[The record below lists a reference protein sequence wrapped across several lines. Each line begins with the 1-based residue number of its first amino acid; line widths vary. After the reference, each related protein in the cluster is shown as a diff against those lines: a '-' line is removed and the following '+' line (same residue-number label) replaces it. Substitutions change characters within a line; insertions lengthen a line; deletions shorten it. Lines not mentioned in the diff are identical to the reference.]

1 MLKDITLSILHDVV
15 MKAIK
20 SSDCHSIIHQ
30 SYRRKGEHHRIDEY
44 LGGNTAPEFGEDIVF
59 YYRKIYYE
67 ALDSI
72 TNAIQ
77 IIC

>member
-30 SYRRKGEHHRIDEY
+30 SSGEKKSTTELMNIWEVIPHQS
-44 LGGNTAPEFGEDIVF
+44 LT
-59 YYRKIYYE
+59 KILFVTTGKFTMKLWI
-67 ALDSI
+67 A
-72 TNAIQ
+72 
-77 IIC
+77 

>member
-44 LGGNTAPEFGEDIVF
+44 SCYKNVRE
-59 YYRKIYYE
+59 RKPR
-67 ALDSI
+67 
-72 TNAIQ
+72 
-77 IIC
+77 